1 MARQK
6 ILILGFSVTEVGDG
20 YAPLVRRALAA
31 RASDIEMSTCGIG
44 GLNPLPVPALYN
56 DVLLRQGPFAHV
68 FIEIGTSIYGQT
80 PADSFADKADAVYDL
95 LYTIAS
101 SGACVSLINLF
112 RKDFD
117 YDYYA
122 YDMMLEALA
131 YRFDLPLLDLGA
143 GLQRQR
149 GREFACGLLRDLVH
163 TNGEGSQFQAQAI
176 EQFVLEVVAAPRRVQ
191 PLPRPK
197 LRRKAL
203 WLAEQNGSVN
213 TVPFSRG
220 GLSVAALA
228 LPAHQSCTVRIPD
241 GATPLGISF
250 LSGPLTGELEIDGEH
265 FSKPV
270 KLQTYDGHCY
280 YRRFNFAKVAVPA
293 SSKSLRIRQLAA
305 MPSVLLSK
313 GQADPS
319 GRVGELFALHY
330 MEPA

>member
-1 MARQK
+1 MAHHR

-31 RASDIEMSTCGIG
+31 RASDLEVNICGIG
-44 GLNPLPVPALYN
+44 GLNPLPVPAIYN
-56 DVLLRQGPFAHV
+56 DVLLRRGPFTHV

-95 LYTIAS
+95 LYSIAS
-101 SGACVSLINLF
+101 SGASVGLINLF
-112 RKDFD
+112 RKDFE

-143 GLQRQR
+143 GLERQR
-149 GREFACGLLRDLVH
+149 GRDFACSLLRDLVH
-163 TNGEGSQFQAQAI
+163 PNGEGSPFQAQAI
-176 EQFVLEVVAAPRRVQ
+176 EQFVLEVLAAPRRVQ
-191 PLPRPK
+191 RLPRPK

-203 WLAEQNGSVN
+203 WLAERGGSAN
-213 TVPFSRG
+213 TVLFSRA
-220 GLSVAALA
+220 GLSVDALA
-228 LPAHQSCTVRIPD
+228 LPAHESCTVRIPD
-241 GATPLGISF
+241 GATPLGLSF

-265 FSKPV
+265 FPKPL

-280 YRRFNFAKVAVPA
+280 YRRFNFAKVGVPA
-293 SSKSLRIRQLAA
+293 SSKTMRIRQLAA
-305 MPSVLLSK
+305 VPSIPLSK

-319 GRVGELFALHY
+319 RRVGELFALHY
-330 MEPA
+330 VEPA